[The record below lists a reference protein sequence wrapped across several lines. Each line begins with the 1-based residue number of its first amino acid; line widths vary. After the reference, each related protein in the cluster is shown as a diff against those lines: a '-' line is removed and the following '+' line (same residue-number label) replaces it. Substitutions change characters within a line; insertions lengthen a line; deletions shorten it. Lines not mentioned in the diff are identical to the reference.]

1 VTRTGTTHDELRKTH
16 RRSHTPWTDDE
27 EQQLAERCALNAT
40 AEEMSE
46 EFGRTVGAIE
56 SRLRLIGA
64 QGPAADKARMQ
75 EL

>member
-1 VTRTGTTHDELRKTH
+1 
-16 RRSHTPWTDDE
+16 
-27 EQQLAERCALNAT
+27 
-40 AEEMSE
+40 MSQ

-64 QGPAADKARMQ
+64 HGPAADKARMQ